1 MSDPHAAPAGSVW
14 GDFRGHGPQVAG
26 FRRALARGRLA
37 SGLLLAG
44 PAGVG
49 KRLFADTLA
58 ACLLCVEIPEDE
70 LEACGACPSCVAAA
84 AGTHPDLHRVAV
96 PEGKR
101 EIPLSAF
108 VGEKEERGTA
118 GLCHALSRRPLLSG
132 RRVAVLEG
140 AEKWTTEAANAFL
153 KTLEEPPG
161 RSVLVLLSDRPESL
175 LPTIR
180 SRVQTVRFGP
190 LPDAD
195 VAALLSEHGVA
206 ADAAEAGRLA
216 KLARGSLDAAGK
228 LTDPAVRGLRE
239 VVRNHVGRGSP
250 AASAKAVVAAVD
262 AAGSDPPSKRAAAG
276 WVLTFCA
283 ELFGDRLAGECEAV
297 ADGAASPDAPEAAA
311 AALDRIA
318 EAETQID
325 RYTSAPQVVEA
336 LVADL
341 AAARGR

>member
-1 MSDPHAAPAGSVW
+1 MSGNPGTDIWA
-14 GDFRGHGPQVAG
+14 DFRGHAPQVAG
-26 FRRALARGRLA
+26 FGRALGRGRLA

-49 KRLFADTLA
+49 KRLFAGKLA
-58 ACLLCVEIPEDE
+58 ACLLCVEVPEGE
-70 LEACGACPSCVAAA
+70 LDACGSCPSCVAAA

-108 VGEKEERGTA
+108 VGDKEERGTA
-118 GLCHALSRRPLLSG
+118 GLCYDLSRRPLLSS
-132 RRVAVLEG
+132 RRVAVLEDC
-140 AEKWTTEAANAFL
+140 EKWTTEAANAFL

-161 RSVLVLLSDRPESL
+161 RSVLILLSDRPESL

-180 SRVQTVRFGP
+180 SRVQSVRFGP

-195 VAALLSEHGVA
+195 VAALLLETGVA
-206 ADAAEAGRLA
+206 ADDAAAARLA

-228 LTDPAVRGLRE
+228 LADPAVRGLRE
-239 VVRNHVGRGSP
+239 VVRKHVGRGSP
-250 AASAKAVVAAVD
+250 AAAAKAVVAAVD
-262 AAGSDPPSKRAAAG
+262 DAGTDPPSKRAAAG

-283 ELFGDRLAGECEAV
+283 ELFGDRLAGECAAV
-297 ADGAASPDAPEAAA
+297 SEGTAPDAPEPAAA
-311 AALDRIA
+311 AIDRIA
-318 EAETQID
+318 EAERQID
-325 RYTSAPQVVEA
+325 RYTSAPQVIEA

-341 AAARGR
+341 AAVRSRGG

>member
-1 MSDPHAAPAGSVW
+1 MTDGAGSIW
-14 GDFRGHGPQVAG
+14 DDFRGHGPQVDG

-49 KRLFADTLA
+49 KRLFAAKLA
-58 ACLLCVEIPEDE
+58 KCLLCVETADGE
-70 LEACGACPSCVAAA
+70 LEACGACPSCVAAD

-118 GLCHALSRRPLLSG
+118 GLCYELSRRPLLSS
-132 RRVAVLEG
+132 RRVAVLEE

-195 VAALLSEHGVA
+195 VAALLLDTGVA
-206 ADAAEAGRLA
+206 DDAAAADRLA
-216 KLARGSLDAAGK
+216 RLARGSLDAAGK
-228 LTDPAVRGLRE
+228 LADPAVRGLRE

-283 ELFGDRLAGECEAV
+283 ELFGDRLAGVCEAV
-297 ADGAASPDAPEAAA
+297 ADGSASPDAPEPAAA
-311 AALDRIA
+311 AIDRIA
-318 EAETQID
+318 EAEAQID

-336 LVADL
+336 LVCDL
-341 AAARGR
+341 AQVGRG